1 MKLFWTVILLGL
13 LGTGGYFGYLW
24 LFPSEESQIRQRMED
39 LSATVSLDAQA
50 GNIRRG
56 LMMESF
62 PRFFTRDCE
71 IKVYYKGSTRS
82 LSGRSDMANSARYL
96 AGLQGGIKVEFHD
109 LSVTVD
115 AEKKT
120 AQGALTMTM
129 MQLDTQT
136 LTAEKFQ
143 IKLVKE
149 DGMWLVDQADRVESL
164 SR

>member
-1 MKLFWTVILLGL
+1 VKLFWTVILLGL

-24 LFPSEESQIRQRMED
+24 LFPSEESQIRKRMEE

-62 PRFFTRDCE
+62 PRFFTGDCE
-71 IKVYYKGSTRS
+71 IKVHYQGTSRS
-82 LSGRSDMANSARYL
+82 MSGRPDMANAARYL

-136 LTAEKFQ
+136 LTAQEFQ
-143 IKLVKE
+143 ISLVKE
-149 DGMWLVDQADRVESL
+149 DGTWLVAKAKSVESL